1 MWRFTSVRV
10 SFILDYTRT
19 AAAHISLVRDYTG
32 KRNICPV
39 LFTCAVVL
47 VGGSNKTDGQKIY
60 DAFKDNLKR
69 ANVSP
74 EVKKDKI

>member
-1 MWRFTSVRV
+1 VAVHIRSGFV
-10 SFILDYTRT
+10 YTRLYKNRHCPYT
-19 AAAHISLVRDYTG
+19 LNRDYTG
-32 KRNICPV
+32 KRNICSV